1 MTDGANAALSVNNKM
16 LKYCT
21 VVMSTKL
28 IISENDASDEMFLDV
43 PTRT

>member
-16 LKYCT
+16 LKKCT

-43 PTRT
+43 SR